1 MIFPGY
7 QDGSNVTGMK
17 LKGQTE
23 YIFFIERKP
32 KRKTILRNSL
42 NGLFTEDDSLSPG
55 EWFAST
61 EVCLFVKAINFRY
74 PNHPSTQH

>member
-55 EWFAST
+55 E
-61 EVCLFVKAINFRY
+61 
-74 PNHPSTQH
+74 